1 MAKEHAL
8 EHDPLGSILEE
19 QFYRPVPRL
28 APPKPKAPKPS
39 HYKIVCISLYNEDIA
54 RLESLVAELRRRGFS
69 KANKSQ
75 LIRFALDTVDLDRM
89 PKAY

>member
-1 MAKEHAL
+1 MAKEFL
-8 EHDPLGSILEE
+8 QNDPLSGILEE
-19 QFYRPVPRL
+19 QFYRPMPRV
-28 APPKPKAPKPS
+28 ARPKPPKPA

-54 RLESLVAELRRRGFS
+54 RLENLVAELKRRGFS

-75 LIRFALDTVDLDRM
+75 LIRFALDTVDLDKM